1 MNVNVL
7 NTELQRVGI
16 VMQYSSLIWDKRY
29 RELGDCELYLPA
41 TMENINLLQ
50 KGFYLT
56 RDDDDMVCIIRKI
69 EITTEAEQGPM
80 LIVTGKDVRCLLDQR
95 VQQVPGKFTAA
106 NAEAA
111 IRQMV
116 TWAVINAGADG
127 DVNVMYLGNTSSK
140 LVGVE
145 QNATLT
151 DKITTPFGYG
161 NAGEKIREVQG
172 QFDWGAKM
180 YLQDDPSTPQL
191 IYKTY
196 KGADKTALVK
206 FSTEF
211 HNLRTSDYVVDVE
224 TLKNATYYALPYD
237 DNTQIYFYVGTA
249 TGRDRFEQIFDKTS
263 TNMKMTKSQIET
275 QFPGGTWTLVA
286 TPGTYIYSLASW
298 TFAVQPGNFHDWLAT
313 VYYPHITFNTVGGIE
328 YATITNVDIAVANV
342 SSGSL
347 QSSTSCDLLGGPFYA
362 YMVGLAA
369 EENAKHPETITFTA
383 DVIPD
388 VSFHYKEDYD
398 LGDLVTIQNEFGISA
413 TARITEVF
421 ESWDETGYT
430 LNIKFDE

>member
-7 NTELQRVGI
+7 DKTLQRVGI
-16 VMQYSSLIWDKRY
+16 VMQYTSLIWDKRY

-69 EITTEAEQGPM
+69 EITTDEEQGNM
-80 LIVTGKDVRCLLDQR
+80 LIVTGKDVRCLLNQR
-95 VQQVPGKFTAA
+95 VQQVPGKFTNAV
-106 NAEAA
+106 AEAA

-127 DVNVMYLGNTSSK
+127 DVNVMYLGNTTSK

-145 QNATLT
+145 QNAALT
-151 DKITTPFGYG
+151 DKITTPFGNG
-161 NAGEKIREVQG
+161 NAGEKIRDVQG
-172 QFDWGAKM
+172 QFDWGGKM
-180 YLQDDPSTPQL
+180 YLQDDPLTPQL

-196 KGADKTALVK
+196 KGVDKTALVK

-211 HNLRTSDYVVDVE
+211 HNLKTSDYVFNVE
-224 TLKNATYYALPYD
+224 TLKNATYYALPYNN
-237 DNTQIYFYVGTA
+237 NTQIHFYVGTA
-249 TGRDRFEQIFDKTS
+249 TGQDRFEQIFDKTT
-263 TNMKMTKSQIET
+263 TNTKMTKSQIET
-275 QFPGGTWTLVA
+275 QFPGGSWTLVA

-313 VYYPHITFNTVGGIE
+313 EYYPNITFNTVGGIE
-328 YATITNVDIAVANV
+328 YATITNADIAMANV

-347 QSSTSCDLLGGPFYA
+347 QSGTSCDLLGASFYA

-388 VSFHYKEDYD
+388 VAFHYKEDYD
-398 LGDLVTIQNEFGISA
+398 LGDLVTIQNEFGIST
-413 TARITEVF
+413 TARITEVL
-421 ESWDETGYT
+421 ESWDATGYN
-430 LNIKFDE
+430 LELKFDE